1 MAQIASASLTA
12 KPRQQPLAA
21 GTDESAASL
30 SPAMQRIVSL
40 LHAKT
45 PLSPKEIARDAFI
58 ALSTLEG
65 GGYLRKMKV
74 LGLIRIEGWLKNHNG
89 FTTPL
94 YALGRG
100 PDCPRPKFASI
111 DRDSRGMAK
120 IVAALNARSN
130 LDYREIAKLA
140 GMSAN
145 TIKNARYMDSL
156 LAQGRVHVSAWRRG
170 QNGRLSPVYNAGAG
184 ESVARPEQ
192 LSRQEIMKRHRVRQN
207 ILSGKAAA
215 IDRQLK
221 SLHQPD
227 PPASP

>member
-1 MAQIASASLTA
+1 MAQIDSASQTTKA
-12 KPRQQPLAA
+12 RRRHVAT
-21 GTDESAASL
+21 GTDETAALL
-30 SPAMQRIVSL
+30 SPAMQRIVAL

-58 ALSTLEG
+58 ALTTLEG
-65 GGYLRKMKV
+65 GGYLKKMKG

-100 PDCPRPKFASI
+100 ADCPRPKFASI

-120 IVAALNARSN
+120 IVAILNTRNN

-140 GMSAN
+140 GISAN
-145 TIKNARYMDSL
+145 TIKNAKYMDSL
-156 LAQGRVHVSAWRRG
+156 LEQGRVHVAAWRRG
-170 QNGRLSPVYNAGAG
+170 RNGHLYPVFNAGAG
-184 ESVARPEQ
+184 ESAARPEQ
-192 LSRQEIMKRHRVRQN
+192 LSRQEIMQRHRTRQK

-215 IDRQLK
+215 FDRQLK
-221 SLHQPD
+221 SLPQAG
-227 PPASP
+227 PPVSP